1 MKWINKITDLFSRKD
16 PISVNDNMGAIGE
29 EKSLKEGEDHCPY
42 CKSKK
47 FVKRGKRKKR
57 LEFVQLYLCRECNRT
72 FTAQFVK
79 GKHYPTNLII
89 DGLSYYNLG
98 FGLEDTCR
106 IIKNKFGTNPGASTL
121 ANWIKRYS
129 DLCRYERLR
138 PFATKMCKPQDTI
151 EVMNMAQ
158 GKLT

>member
-1 MKWINKITDLFSRKD
+1 MKNLLEKIRRIFGERPDADIAYGNQR
-16 PISVNDNMGAIGE
+16 IGE
-29 EKSLKEGEDHCPY
+29 EKNLKDGEDRCPY

-57 LEFVQLYLCRECNRT
+57 LEVVQLYKCGDCART

-151 EVMNMAQ
+151 EVMNMA
-158 GKLT
+158 